1 MQRQLDDISEKEILS
16 GPEKRRIAEELSI
29 GSGVFGALFISGA
42 LFLGLLIL
50 LGTGVVTPGGHFMS
64 ATPAT
69 AANATLSPRA
79 VVAMRFY
86 FDTGARRQM

>member
-29 GSGVFGALFISGA
+29 GSGIFGALFISGA

-86 FDTGARRQM
+86 FDTGTHRQM